1 MKLWCCS
8 VYQFPVQLVNT
19 DDTKKAEK
27 KKKENDTLQSVF
39 AIHFNL
45 RRYLLLFC
53 FFAVLVCI

>member
-27 KKKENDTLQSVF
+27 KKKIL
-39 AIHFNL
+39 
-45 RRYLLLFC
+45 
-53 FFAVLVCI
+53 FFAVSFCNSF

>member
-8 VYQFPVQLVNT
+8 VYQFSVQLVNT

-27 KKKENDTLQSVF
+27 KKRYFFLQSVF

>member
-27 KKKENDTLQSVF
+27 KKPKKMILCSQFLQF
-39 AIHFNL
+39 IL
-45 RRYLLLFC
+45 T
-53 FFAVLVCI
+53 